1 MTIRDLEHL
10 LPDHPFFEGF
20 DHETI
25 ALLAG
30 CAHNV
35 HFRPDELVFQEG
47 QRADAFYLVRHG
59 RVAIELHRPAGGPR
73 ILDTVEEGGV
83 LGFSWLVPPY
93 RWVFDARATED
104 TRAVSFDATCLRAKC
119 EADPAVGYALM
130 SRVAGLMLDRLL
142 AARLRLLDLYGS
154 PS

>member
-1 MTIRDLEHL
+1 MTIRDLEQT

-20 DHETI
+20 DHDMI

-35 HFRPDELVFQEG
+35 HFRPDELLFQEG

-59 RVAIELHRPAGGPR
+59 RVAIELHRTGGGPS

-83 LGFSWLVPPY
+83 LGFSWLIPPY

-119 EADPAVGYALM
+119 DADPVVGYALM
-130 SRVAGLMLDRLL
+130 SRVAGLMHDRLE
-142 AARLRLLDLYGS
+142 AARIRLLDLYG
-154 PS
+154 PAT

>member
-1 MTIRDLEHL
+1 MTIRDLEQT

-59 RVAIELHRPAGGPR
+59 RVAIELHRPAGGPG

-93 RWVFDARATED
+93 RWLFDARATED
-104 TRAVSFDATCLRAKC
+104 TRAVSFDATCLRTKC
-119 EADPAVGYALM
+119 DADPVVGYALM
-130 SRVAGLMLDRLL
+130 SRVAGLMHARLE
-142 AARLRLLDLYGS
+142 AARMRLLDLYGPAS
-154 PS
+154 

>member
-1 MTIRDLEHL
+1 MTIRDLEQL

-104 TRAVSFDATCLRAKC
+104 TSAVSFDATCLRAKC
-119 EADPAVGYALM
+119 EADPAVGYLLM

-142 AARLRLLDLYGS
+142 AARIRLLDLYGM

>member
-20 DHETI
+20 GHETI

>member
-1 MTIRDLEHL
+1 MTIRDLEQT

-59 RVAIELHRPAGGPR
+59 RVAIELHRPAGGPG

-93 RWVFDARATED
+93 RWLFDARATED
-104 TRAVSFDATCLRAKC
+104 TRAVSFDATCLRTKC
-119 EADPAVGYALM
+119 DADPVVGRAM
-130 SRVAGLMLDRLL
+130 FAPGGGKINTRREQAPR
-142 AARLRLLDLYGS
+142 RLRVRYRP

>member
-1 MTIRDLEHL
+1 MTIRDLEQL

-104 TRAVSFDATCLRAKC
+104 TRAVTFDATCLRAKC